1 MGFPIKFVGYSYKGR
16 VLKNLRLYTCW
27 RVVSK
32 IPDCSIFV
40 RLLANRIE
48 GYKTRRGRRCR
59 GGQAI
64 TQGVSKNSV
73 QTNGSSKKMC
83 ATDKKSS

>member
-1 MGFPIKFVGYSYKGR
+1 MIFKKSEKFSEISDCALAGESSQKSPI
-16 VLKNLRLYTCW
+16 
-27 RVVSK
+27 
-32 IPDCSIFV
+32 V

-73 QTNGSSKKMC
+73 QTNGSSKMMC